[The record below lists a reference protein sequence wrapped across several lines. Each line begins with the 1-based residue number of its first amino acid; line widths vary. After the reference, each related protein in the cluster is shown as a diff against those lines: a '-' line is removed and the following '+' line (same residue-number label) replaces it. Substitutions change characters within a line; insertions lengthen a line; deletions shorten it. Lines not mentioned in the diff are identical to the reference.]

1 MMNFIEYSIFTLL
14 INTPTMSTSLLVALS
29 VIIGSL
35 GNIFVKIGSK
45 TLPSSFDIGK
55 ILTNPALMFGVFC
68 MVASFP
74 VYSLVL
80 QRLNL
85 SIGFPLNAS
94 LTLLLIAIVSYFFLK
109 EPLTL
114 INFAGI
120 VFLVIGTW
128 LISAK

>member
-1 MMNFIEYSIFTLL
+1 MP
-14 INTPTMSTSLLVALS
+14 TPLLVALS

-55 ILTNPALMFGVFC
+55 ILTNPALLFGVFC
-68 MVASFP
+68 MIASFP
-74 VYSLVL
+74 IYSLVL

-94 LTLLLIAIVSYFFLK
+94 LTLLFIVVVSYFFLR

-114 INFAGI
+114 VNIAGI
-120 VFLVIGTW
+120 LFLVIGTW